1 MPKRERELRLT
12 NRRGL
17 HARAAT
23 KLVQCCQPFTAR
35 VAVHHGDRIADA
47 ANIMSL
53 LMLAAPCG
61 TPLVIVTEG
70 DDAEPAMEA
79 ITALFDA
86 RFHEDE

>member
-1 MPKRERELRLT
+1 MAQRKLTLT

-23 KLVQCCQPFTAR
+23 KLVQCCQPFEAR
-35 VAVHHGDRIADA
+35 ISVVNGSLEGDA

-61 TPLVIVTEG
+61 TELTVSAEG
-70 DDAEPAMEA
+70 EDADAA
-79 ITALFDA
+79 LDAVQALFEA

>member
-1 MPKRERELRLT
+1 MPTRELRLT

-23 KLVQCCQPFTAR
+23 KLVQCCQPFDVR
-35 VAVHHGDRIADA
+35 VAIHHGNRQADA

-61 TPLVIVTEG
+61 TALVVVTEG
-70 DDAEPAMEA
+70 EDADAAMEA
-79 ITALFDA
+79 IVGLFDA